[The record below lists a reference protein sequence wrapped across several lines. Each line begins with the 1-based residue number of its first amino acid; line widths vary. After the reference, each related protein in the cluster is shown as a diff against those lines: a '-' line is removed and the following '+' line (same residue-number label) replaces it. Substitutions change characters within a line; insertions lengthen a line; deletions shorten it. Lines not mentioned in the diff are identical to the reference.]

1 MPQTAAHSPCPVAVF
16 ATSKACARILGPS
29 IRSATAMRRLDPDF
43 IPHEISFV
51 IPGNAF
57 FCSLPTV
64 KLLNRYPDISTTRAT
79 QTSKEKSY
87 HEAISNSKNK
97 RAMSAMAPLLRTK
110 DALELDSV
118 NVAYLSKAILQVLR
132 ASMLREATNIH
143 LVLLSGAEFQYRGQ
157 TNQGGGDN
165 DEESRGTAHTP
176 A

>member
-1 MPQTAAHSPCPVAVF
+1 
-16 ATSKACARILGPS
+16 
-29 IRSATAMRRLDPDF
+29 
-43 IPHEISFV
+43 
-51 IPGNAF
+51 
-57 FCSLPTV
+57 
-64 KLLNRYPDISTTRAT
+64 
-79 QTSKEKSY
+79 
-87 HEAISNSKNK
+87 
-97 RAMSAMAPLLRTK
+97 MAPLLRTK